1 MNARTGR
8 YEKWMKKVSI
18 LRLGF
23 LMFGASQSRETAFL
37 LRFFFFFVF
46 RMNV

>member
-8 YEKWMKKVSI
+8 YEKWMKKASI
-18 LRLGF
+18 LRLGY

-37 LRFFFFFVF
+37 LRSFFFCF
-46 RMNV
+46 